1 MAEKGFW
8 SRGKYGFDKLWG
20 YADKLGAPVNKL
32 SNKLGS
38 EAFWPTT
45 LDKESEK
52 AARILRSFC
61 SKHIHEAGTGPLLT
75 YFVEDGFYQEEVQQS
90 ADGPKV
96 KQKILKKIP
105 AEVIRNAKGLA
116 IFTTMRTGLWIS
128 GAGGSG
134 VLVGRK
140 DDGSWSPPAG
150 ILLHTAGL
158 GFLVGVDIYDCVLVI
173 NTTQALAT
181 FAKWRCTLG
190 GEMTAV
196 AGPIG
201 VGGVLDTDFQ
211 TRAPI
216 FTYLK
221 SRGFYAGVQIDGTVI
236 IERTDENERFYLE
249 KVSASD
255 ILAGKVRHP
264 PPELKMLT
272 ETLKAAQGVG
282 DVDES
287 YLPTEP
293 PPADFEVV
301 ESGHI
306 FGVPD
311 KEDPDPYGVLALE
324 KEGLHMKEAGSK
336 MIVTA
341 DAFDFRPS
349 ASSPIYSTY
358 RKSLDNQS
366 VRSGNNWRHSTI
378 STNPD
383 KNYVTMDMSTQTDFP
398 SPMPSPKLPLSE
410 SIASSPNLQAM
421 ASKGAG
427 LSSIAAPALQ
437 SRSVSSVDAL
447 NPLGIHTRSDSTQT
461 KQRLNPTLFRQD
473 ILPLPRTDG
482 EEFKSLQAKPNRNQ
496 SSQVGNLVDVPLTAT
511 EAAPQIESAPSAA
524 QAQSMQ
530 LENTETVHA
539 SETDRSDSDDEY
551 EEGESEEAVI
561 HDVQQVT
568 APQVITRARVI
579 TMARPIAPVI
589 PSRNPV
595 RRRANTGLTENSDGR
610 PSVEEVL
617 DAQASGVDVSHPS
630 SSEHDL
636 SSHSLRSTP
645 SQDDMHE
652 SMSSASSSPKKSS
665 SFRSVRSVP
674 SIDSPEALGLPAR
687 GTKTESAM
695 PPIQA
700 LSEEN
705 TPLGSGSLHQGQ
717 WRPKSISTTAI
728 AIPAVSTANTSIG
741 ASKED
746 LTPVSIS
753 PTLQREIKSGPGLS
767 LSSIRGGLLSDDE
780 DEFA

>member
-1 MAEKGFW
+1 
-8 SRGKYGFDKLWG
+8 
-20 YADKLGAPVNKL
+20 
-32 SNKLGS
+32 
-38 EAFWPTT
+38 
-45 LDKESEK
+45 
-52 AARILRSFC
+52 
-61 SKHIHEAGTGPLLT
+61 
-75 YFVEDGFYQEEVQQS
+75 VQQG

-96 KQKILKKIP
+96 KQKTLKKIP

-140 DDGSWSPPAG
+140 DDGTWSPPAG

-190 GEMTAV
+190 GEMSAV

-201 VGGVLDTDFQ
+201 MGGVLDTDFR

-236 IERTDENERFYLE
+236 IERTDENERYYLE
-249 KVSASD
+249 KLSASD

-264 PPELKMLT
+264 PPELKMLM
-272 ETLKAAQGVG
+272 ETLKAAQGAG

-293 PPADFEVV
+293 PPADYEVV

-341 DAFDFRPS
+341 EAFDFRPS
-349 ASSPIYSTY
+349 ASSPIYSNY

-366 VRSGNNWRHSTI
+366 VRSGSNWRHSTI
-378 STNPD
+378 STNLE

-398 SPMPSPKLPLSE
+398 SPMPSPKLPLTE
-410 SIASSPNLQAM
+410 SIASSPNLRPKT
-421 ASKGAG
+421 SKGAR
-427 LSSIAAPALQ
+427 LASATAPTLPP
-437 SRSVSSVDAL
+437 RNVSSVDVL

-461 KQRLNPTLFRQD
+461 KQRLDPSLFKQD
-473 ILPLPRTDG
+473 ILSMSNTD
-482 EEFKSLQAKPNRNQ
+482 AKESRSPEAELTKAE
-496 SSQVGNLVDVPLTAT
+496 SSQGSSQKDNLEDVALSSGEVIA
-511 EAAPQIESAPSAA
+511 QIQRGEPSAA
-524 QAQSMQ
+524 QAEPIK
-530 LENTETVHA
+530 LEDTEKMHD
-539 SETDRSDSDDEY
+539 SETNGSDSDDEF

-561 HDVQQVT
+561 HNVQQVT
-568 APQVITRARVI
+568 APHVITRARVV
-579 TMARPIAPVI
+579 TMARPPAPTI
-589 PSRNPV
+589 PSRNPI
-595 RRRANTGLTENSDGR
+595 RQRANTGLTENSDGR
-610 PSVEEVL
+610 PGAEEVL
-617 DAQASGVDVSHPS
+617 DAHASGVDVSHPS

-636 SSHSLRSTP
+636 SSQSLRSTP
-645 SQDDMHE
+645 SQDDMRE
-652 SMSSASSSPKKSS
+652 SISSASSSPKKSS
-665 SFRSVRSVP
+665 SFRSVRSVQ
-674 SIDSPEALGLPAR
+674 SNDAADVLELPAN
-687 GTKTESAM
+687 GAKTVSVV
-695 PPIQA
+695 PSTQA
-700 LSEEN
+700 SSEEN
-705 TPLGSGSLHQGQ
+705 TPLGSGSVHQGQ
-717 WRPKSISTTAI
+717 WRPIGTSTTVI
-728 AIPAVSTANTSIG
+728 TIPDVSTASTSIG

-746 LTPVSIS
+746 LAPVSIS
-753 PTLQREIKSGPGLS
+753 PTLQREVKSGPGLS